1 MSLEVLRR
9 MDGADTNATRA
20 MGSFVEPGAWRVAEK
35 AAAWRSAEPFGH
47 VVIDDFARGERLVEL
62 ARAFEEEPA
71 EEIHDEIFAMMAS
84 NKRLEHP
91 SFRAFENELGA
102 REVLDAVSAI
112 AAHPVSRVELRA
124 YAYLP
129 GHYLLPHADHQP
141 AVGRAVAIAFYI
153 DAKELEGGELE
164 LFECTM
170 EGSEILATRA
180 ARRIEARANRA
191 VLFEVSDRSLHQV
204 REVTRGA
211 RLSLAGWFYP

>member
-1 MSLEVLRR
+1 VSAFVDPEAWDVDVGVAGSAARSVER
-9 MDGADTNATRA
+9 MAAVFHEAT
-20 MGSFVEPGAWRVAEK
+20 
-35 AAAWRSAEPFGH
+35 PFGH
-47 VVIDDFARGERLVEL
+47 VVIDGFVRRERLGEL
-62 ARAFEEEPA
+62 ARAFEDEPA
-71 EEIHDEIFAMMAS
+71 EEIHDEIFSMMAS

-91 SFRAFENELGA
+91 TFRAFEDELGG
-102 REVLDAVSAI
+102 RGVLEAVGRI

-141 AVGRAVAIAFYI
+141 KVGRAVAIAFYV
-153 DAKELEGGELE
+153 DATELLGGELE
-164 LFECTM
+164 LFACTFADA
-170 EGSEILATRA
+170 EIVATKS

-204 REVTRGA
+204 REVTRGM